1 MSQPPHG
8 QDDFEQQQRLIQ
20 QQEAYRLNQEKQRL
34 KAAQRREKLAWV
46 RNTIVLVLGVLEVLL
61 AIRFFLRLSGANPD
75 NPFAQFIYNL
85 TAPLMK
91 PFSTLFISPTNVD
104 ATHIFDVNVLM
115 AMLVYG
121 LLGSLGIA
129 LVNYLQGPSPYQR

>member
-1 MSQPPHG
+1 MNQPPHG

-20 QQEAYRLNQEKQRL
+20 QQEAYRLSQEKQRL

-46 RNTIVLVLGVLEVLL
+46 RNTIVLALGVLQVLL

-85 TAPLMK
+85 TAPLMT
-91 PFSTLFISPTNVD
+91 PFSTLFISPTSAD
-104 ATHIFDVNVLM
+104 ATHIFDVNNLM

-129 LVNYLQGPSPYQR
+129 LVNYLQGPSSYRR